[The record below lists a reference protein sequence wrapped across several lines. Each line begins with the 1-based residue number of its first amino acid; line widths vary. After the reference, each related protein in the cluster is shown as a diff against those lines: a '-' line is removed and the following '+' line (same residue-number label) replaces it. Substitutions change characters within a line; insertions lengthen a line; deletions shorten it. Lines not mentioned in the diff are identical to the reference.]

1 MNIETQKQLE
11 YLLGDIQMLGTRFED
26 WDFDW
31 KIEELEGMTLTSA
44 GDVIGW
50 HIQSSFE
57 RPDANSTHNKMDRG
71 FGRKWF
77 VEAGTPDTGVV
88 FTAWMALQQ
97 IVIHE
102 LHESFVVEVNGEC
115 VRLLDPH
122 KTLADLAVG
131 SRRV

>member
-1 MNIETQKQLE
+1 MKIETRKQLE

-26 WDFDW
+26 WFFNW
-31 KIEELEGMTLTSA
+31 KVTDCE
-44 GDVIGW
+44 VGW

-57 RPDANSTHNKMDRG
+57 RPDANSTHNAMDRG
-71 FGRKWF
+71 FGRKWLIE
-77 VEAGTPDTGVV
+77 VGTSDTGVV

-97 IVIHE
+97 IIIHE
-102 LHESFVVEVNGEC
+102 LHESFVIEIDGER

-122 KTLADLAVG
+122 KSLTDLAHG